1 LRLPNGGETYNAK
14 LKQLNLKIDNFQK
27 AASIFFEM
35 PEIDCCE
42 KLTLKKK
49 S

>member
-1 LRLPNGGETYNAK
+1 LRLPNGGETYNAIK
-14 LKQLNLKIDNFQK
+14 AAEFKIDNFQK
-27 AASIFFEM
+27 AASIIFEM